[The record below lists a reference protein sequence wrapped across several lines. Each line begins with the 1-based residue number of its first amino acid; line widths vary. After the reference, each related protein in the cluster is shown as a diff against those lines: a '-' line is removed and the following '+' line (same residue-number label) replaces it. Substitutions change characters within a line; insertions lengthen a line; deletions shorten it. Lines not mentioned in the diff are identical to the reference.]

1 MEMKRQED
9 HGMSSYPCRK
19 VSWWQ
24 GIRVL
29 ILFIVILPGIYPSR
43 APAECPYSS
52 SQGPVVAGFS
62 LSSWDEYWDL
72 LQASNMGRIVFET
85 VADDVLPTI
94 LDLADATGEIRNL
107 PRILHEFVESL
118 DNSLLRKSS
127 IQGTLQRSDSAFPGF
142 SVTLRLTPP
151 GTNAERLYQD
161 ISGFMNTVAT
171 QSRGAL
177 VWLPGAEK
185 SCLGLAVLESAT
197 SPVPVDGRGLFFL
210 HRAGPSVILTT
221 DHLFAPGES
230 ERGPGARIGELWNRL
245 PEPVVSS
252 VVIDLTELA
261 ALLNGCVK
269 PLIDLMASATSE
281 AASSLVL
288 DETEVALF
296 DQDPETLE
304 KLRKVEKDFNQ
315 LMPSFQPE
323 SISRPIKNILDFLGD
338 QGVLLSGLGPTP
350 GGVLGTNLWSV
361 DSNTPNGSLFDVAP
375 LSPAM
380 LSLLRPGIVEVS
392 IQSLPDYLEIY
403 TQAMNWFKEFPWGPD
418 LLSEWNKL
426 QQTFGYSIEKDLLP
440 ALGKEIG
447 WITRDT
453 GKAGIPGL
461 QVMSNDLFFVLGLK
475 DSQVAERSQEK
486 FEETLTHYGFPVSAT
501 HVAGATFSV
510 LNGGLLGKA
519 MWAELKQPPVFVL
532 TTSSSPQ
539 EISDFLQMLSSP
551 LPHGLTQ
558 HPRWDQFQRIWTD
571 QPTAVTLS
579 DLTTTWKQTLDQL
592 KSSQMMVA
600 LMGSSGSVSLPF
612 IRMGIRILQNM
623 KPPEWQFTV
632 NSVEPGLRLSRSLL
646 LYPPAE
652 QP

>member
-1 MEMKRQED
+1 
-9 HGMSSYPCRK
+9 MSSHPCPR
-19 VSWWQ
+19 VSWLWKNWVLTLLALTLHG
-24 GIRVL
+24 GIST
-29 ILFIVILPGIYPSR
+29 GSQ
-43 APAECPYSS
+43 AECPYSG
-52 SQGPVVAGFS
+52 SQGPIIAGFS
-62 LSSWDEYWDL
+62 LSSWDEYWNL
-72 LQASNMGRIVFET
+72 LQARNMGMIVFET
-85 VADDVLPTI
+85 VTDDLLPTI
-94 LDLADATGEIRNL
+94 LDLADATGEIKNL
-107 PRILHEFVESL
+107 PRILHEFVASL
-118 DNSLLRKSS
+118 DNSLLRKAS

-151 GTNAERLYQD
+151 DTTVEKLYQD

-171 QSRGAL
+171 HSQEAL
-177 VWLPGAEK
+177 AWFPGPEK
-185 SCLGLAVLESAT
+185 SHLGLAVLESAT
-197 SPVPVDGRGLFFL
+197 SPAPVDGRGLLFL
-210 HRAGPSVILTT
+210 HRADPSVILTT
-221 DHLFAPGES
+221 DHLFVPGES
-230 ERGPGARIGELWNRL
+230 VKGSSSKIGELWSRL

-252 VVIDLTELA
+252 VVVDLTELA

-296 DQDPETLE
+296 DKDPETLE
-304 KLRKVEKDFNQ
+304 KLRKVEQDFNQ
-315 LMPSFQPE
+315 LMPSFNPE
-323 SISRPIKNILDFLGD
+323 SISKPIESILDFLGD

-350 GGVLGTNLWSV
+350 GGVIGTTLWSV
-361 DSNTPNGSLFDVAP
+361 DSTTPNGGLFNVDP

-392 IQSLPDYLEIY
+392 IQGLPDYQRIY
-403 TQAMNWFKEFPWGPD
+403 SYFIELLKQFPWGPD
-418 LLSEWNKL
+418 LIGEWEKL

-440 ALGKEIG
+440 AIGKETG

-475 DSQVAERSQEK
+475 DSETMERSLNK
-486 FEETLTHYGFPVSAT
+486 IEETLTHYGFPVSAT
-501 HVAGATFSV
+501 RVNDVTFSV

-532 TTSSSPQ
+532 TTSTSPK
-539 EISDFLQMLSSP
+539 EITGFLQMLSSP

-579 DLTTTWKQTLDQL
+579 DLTTTGKQTLDLL
-592 KSSQMMVA
+592 KSSPMMVA
-600 LMGSSGSVSLPF
+600 LMGSSGSGSLPF
-612 IRMGIRILQNM
+612 IRMGNRILQNLT
-623 KPPEWQFTV
+623 PPEWQFTV
-632 NSVEPGLRLSRSLL
+632 NSVEPGLRLSRSLI

-652 QP
+652 KDPEQR